1 MTRNSSI
8 KIRRALLSVSDK
20 TGIIDLANSLQKE
33 NVEIISTGGT
43 LEHLREN
50 NIEAID
56 ISSFT
61 GSPEMMGGRV
71 KTLHPKVHAGI
82 LSRRIKD
89 KDEIEKNS
97 IEEIDLVVVNLYP
110 FKKTISKKSSLEDA
124 IENIDIGGPTMTRAA
139 AKNFYHVAVIS
150 SPNDYEDFKNEFEKN
165 KEISYETRLMLAKK
179 AFSLITDYDL
189 AISDYLEALGQND
202 LPNSIF
208 GKFNKVDE
216 LRYGENPHQRAA
228 FYLENYKKSSGI
240 SSAVQLQGK
249 ELSYNNI
256 ADADAAIELSLIHI

>member
-1 MTRNSSI
+1 MTKNSSI

-20 TGIIDLANSLQKE
+20 SGIIELANSLKKE

-43 LEHLREN
+43 LKHLREN
-50 NIEAID
+50 SIEAID

-110 FKKTISKKSSLEDA
+110 FKKTISNKSSLEDA
-124 IENIDIGGPTMTRAA
+124 IENIDIGGPTMIRAA
-139 AKNFYHVAVIS
+139 AKNFYHVAVI
-150 SPNDYEDFKNEFEKN
+150 
-165 KEISYETRLMLAKK
+165 
-179 AFSLITDYDL
+179 
-189 AISDYLEALGQND
+189 
-202 LPNSIF
+202 
-208 GKFNKVDE
+208 
-216 LRYGENPHQRAA
+216 
-228 FYLENYKKSSGI
+228 
-240 SSAVQLQGK
+240 
-249 ELSYNNI
+249 
-256 ADADAAIELSLIHI
+256 LSLIHI

>member
-1 MTRNSSI
+1 MTKNSSI

-97 IEEIDLVVVNLYP
+97 IERV
-110 FKKTISKKSSLEDA
+110 
-124 IENIDIGGPTMTRAA
+124 
-139 AKNFYHVAVIS
+139 
-150 SPNDYEDFKNEFEKN
+150 
-165 KEISYETRLMLAKK
+165 
-179 AFSLITDYDL
+179 
-189 AISDYLEALGQND
+189 
-202 LPNSIF
+202 
-208 GKFNKVDE
+208 E
-216 LRYGENPHQRAA
+216 L
-228 FYLENYKKSSGI
+228 F
-240 SSAVQLQGK
+240 
-249 ELSYNNI
+249 
-256 ADADAAIELSLIHI
+256 

>member
-1 MTRNSSI
+1 MTKNSSI

-20 TGIIDLANSLQKE
+20 SGIIELANSLQKE

-43 LEHLREN
+43 LKHLREN

-110 FKKTISKKSSLEDA
+110 FKKTIS
-124 IENIDIGGPTMTRAA
+124 I
-139 AKNFYHVAVIS
+139 
-150 SPNDYEDFKNEFEKN
+150 
-165 KEISYETRLMLAKK
+165 
-179 AFSLITDYDL
+179 
-189 AISDYLEALGQND
+189 
-202 LPNSIF
+202 
-208 GKFNKVDE
+208 
-216 LRYGENPHQRAA
+216 
-228 FYLENYKKSSGI
+228 
-240 SSAVQLQGK
+240 
-249 ELSYNNI
+249 
-256 ADADAAIELSLIHI
+256 

>member
-1 MTRNSSI
+1 MSKNSSI

-20 TGIIDLANSLQKE
+20 SGIIDLAKSLQKE

-43 LEHLREN
+43 LQYLKEN
-50 NIEAID
+50 NIDVID

-110 FKKTISKKSSLEDA
+110 FEKTISDQSSFEDA

-150 SPNDYEDFKNEFEKN
+150 SPKDYEDFQEEFEKN
-165 KEISYETRLMLAKK
+165 QEISYETRLMLSKK
-179 AFSLITDYDL
+179 AFSLIANYDCL
-189 AISDYLEALGQND
+189 LYTS
-202 LPNSIF
+202 
-208 GKFNKVDE
+208 
-216 LRYGENPHQRAA
+216 
-228 FYLENYKKSSGI
+228 
-240 SSAVQLQGK
+240 
-249 ELSYNNI
+249 
-256 ADADAAIELSLIHI
+256 DAADE